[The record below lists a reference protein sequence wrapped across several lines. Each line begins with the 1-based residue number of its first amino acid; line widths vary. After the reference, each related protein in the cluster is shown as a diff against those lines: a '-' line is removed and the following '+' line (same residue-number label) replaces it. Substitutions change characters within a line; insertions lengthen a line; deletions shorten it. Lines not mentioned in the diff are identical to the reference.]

1 MRSRNNL
8 EDVAKK
14 AMKRMSKQV
23 TPILDLQ
30 SGTAEVYLSG
40 GKKKKVNKVLFSFLK
55 GRIQNLQV

>member
-40 GKKKKVNKVLFSFLK
+40 KKKVNKVLFSFLK